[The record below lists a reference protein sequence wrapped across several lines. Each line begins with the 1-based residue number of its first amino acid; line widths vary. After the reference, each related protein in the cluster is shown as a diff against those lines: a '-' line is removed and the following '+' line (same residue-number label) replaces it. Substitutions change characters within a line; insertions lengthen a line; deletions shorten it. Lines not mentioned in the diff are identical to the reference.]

1 MTTAIPLAVPS
12 FDEEEERAVLD
23 VVRSR
28 WLTMGPRVERF
39 EEAFAEAVGTPHA
52 VMTSSCTT
60 ALHLTF
66 AALGVGPGDEVIVPS
81 LTFVATAN
89 AATYTGAD
97 VRFADI
103 ASLEEPIM
111 SAKATEAQIGPRTAA
126 ICVVH
131 FAGYVPDM
139 EPFRRLAERHSL
151 ALIEDAAHAPGAT
164 AHDGAAAGSLADA
177 GCFSFFSN
185 KNLVTGE
192 GGMITTADSSLAAK
206 ARTLRA
212 HGMTA
217 TTWDRDRG
225 HASGYDVIERGYNYR
240 PTEVEAALGLVQLGK
255 LPAMNERRRALVG
268 RYRELL
274 PARVGRVPFADG
286 DADSRSACHILPFV
300 CDEAGDRD
308 RIREAASGRG
318 VQTSVHYSPVHG
330 FTTFD
335 AAAAS
340 LPVTEAFS
348 AREVTLPLHP
358 GMTDDDV
365 AVVADV
371 VSSATPA

>member
-1 MTTAIPLAVPS
+1 MTPAIPLAVPS

-28 WLTMGPRVERF
+28 WLTMGPRVEEF
-39 EEAFAEAVGTPHA
+39 EGAFADAIGAPHA

-66 AALGVGPGDEVIVPS
+66 AASGIGPGDEVIVPS

-89 AATYTGAD
+89 AAAYTGAE

-103 ASLEEPIM
+103 ASLERPVM
-111 SAKATEAQIGPRTAA
+111 SAEATEALIGPRTAA

-151 ALIEDAAHAPGAT
+151 ALIEDAAHAPGALGP
-164 AHDGAAAGSLADA
+164 DGAAAGTLADA

-192 GGMITTADSSLAAK
+192 GGMITTADESLAAR

-240 PTEVEAALGLVQLGK
+240 PTEVEAALGLVQLDK
-255 LPAMNERRRALVG
+255 LGAMTARRRELVC
-268 RYRELL
+268 RYREVL
-274 PARVGRVPFADG
+274 PADVGAVPFEGEDG
-286 DADSRSACHILPFV
+286 RSACHILPFV
-300 CDEAGDRD
+300 CHEAEMRD
-308 RIREAASGRG
+308 RIRGVAAERQ

-330 FTTFD
+330 FTTFG
-335 AAAAS
+335 AP
-340 LPVTEAFS
+340 LPLAVTEDFS
-348 AREVTLPLHP
+348 RREVTLPLYP
-358 GMTDDDV
+358 GMSDDDV

-371 VSSATPA
+371 VSSTPRS